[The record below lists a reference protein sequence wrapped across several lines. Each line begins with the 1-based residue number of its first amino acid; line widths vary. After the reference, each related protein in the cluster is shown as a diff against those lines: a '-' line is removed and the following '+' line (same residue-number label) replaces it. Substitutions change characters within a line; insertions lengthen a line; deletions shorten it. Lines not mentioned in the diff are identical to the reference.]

1 MSFFKFSKFSRH
13 IRLIPVQ
20 CGYSDNTRNSTFS
33 RKSDKSMKIA
43 KNWKIFVPIGIGISV
58 VTIWQ
63 WNRAKR
69 QGNFAGF
76 NVMTDPAN
84 DLIMQCYYW
93 LPLRVTSRMFG
104 WLAEIEL
111 PPRLRPFLYNTY
123 AQFFNINLDEIDC
136 DLLLF
141 PSLADFF
148 VRSLKLNSRPIAK
161 NTNIVSP
168 ADGTVLYL
176 GPVLS
181 SQLEKVKG
189 VTYNLQNF
197 LGEKKLKLY
206 EGKKELTYDD
216 NDNLAKL
223 LLKNPKNSLY
233 QLTVYLAPGDYHR
246 FHSATDWKIKI
257 RRHFQGKLLSV
268 NPKVVHWLPNLF
280 EINERVVYL
289 GDWAGGFMAYAA
301 VGATNVG
308 SVRVYCDNT
317 LKTNRKNWK
326 EEEDWQE
333 LDFNS
338 VNISKGELFGEF
350 RLGSTIVL
358 LFEAPKDVK
367 FSVRQGQVIKVG
379 EALTKSPIK
388 CCRTINISFN
398 FKQCTSE
405 ALKFIRFD
413 CK

>member
-13 IRLIPVQ
+13 IRLIPSR
-20 CGYSDNTRNSTFS
+20 CGYADNTKNSTFS
-33 RKSDKSMKIA
+33 RKSDISFKIA
-43 KNWKIFVPIGIGISV
+43 KNWKIIVPIGIGISV
-58 VTIWQ
+58 VTIWR
-63 WNRAKR
+63 WSHAKR
-69 QGNFAGF
+69 QGNFAYS
-76 NVMTDPAN
+76 NVVTDTVN
-84 DLIMQCYYW
+84 DLIIQCYYL
-93 LPLRVTSRMFG
+93 LPLRATSRIFG

-111 PPRLRPFLYNTY
+111 PLRLRPFLYNTY
-123 AQFFNINLDEIDC
+123 AKLFNVNLDEIDC

-148 VRSLKLNSRPIAK
+148 VRPLKPSSRPIAT

-176 GPVLS
+176 GPVLCS
-181 SQLEKVKG
+181 KLDKVKG

-197 LGEKKLKLY
+197 LGEKNLKLF
-206 EGKKELTYDD
+206 EEEEKLTYDN
-216 NDNLAKL
+216 NDHFAKL

-257 RRHFQGKLLSV
+257 RRHFQGELLSV
-268 NPKVVHWLPNLF
+268 NPKVVNWLPNLF
-280 EINERVVYL
+280 EINERAVYI

-317 LKTNRKNWK
+317 LKTNRKNGK
-326 EEEDWQE
+326 EEESWQE
-333 LDFNS
+333 LCFNS
-338 VNISKGELFGEF
+338 VNINKGELFGEF

-367 FSVRQGQVIKVG
+367 FSVTEGQVIKMG

-388 CCRTINISFN
+388 CRTINISFN
-398 FKQCTSE
+398 FKQCTAE
-405 ALKFIRFD
+405 ALKFIRFK